1 MELLPLWPS
10 LLAGVPPAGSKL
22 PARKAGASSRT
33 PHGCDFDATLGGAA
47 GHRAFYVVKSE
58 LQYTAMTI
66 ELKPEHQRLIDRAI
80 QSGAYQYPEEVI
92 SAALDMLAEDL
103 QVANVQPRRSRLW
116 ELREGLSLGDISIR
130 ELIEEGRE

>member
-1 MELLPLWPS
+1 
-10 LLAGVPPAGSKL
+10 
-22 PARKAGASSRT
+22 
-33 PHGCDFDATLGGAA
+33 
-47 GHRAFYVVKSE
+47 
-58 LQYTAMTI
+58 MTI

-80 QSGAYQYPEEVI
+80 QSGAYHYPEEVI
-92 SAALDMLAEDL
+92 SAALDMLAADL

>member
-1 MELLPLWPS
+1 
-10 LLAGVPPAGSKL
+10 
-22 PARKAGASSRT
+22 
-33 PHGCDFDATLGGAA
+33 
-47 GHRAFYVVKSE
+47 
-58 LQYTAMTI
+58 MTI

-92 SAALDMLAEDL
+92 SAALDMLGEDL